1 VISELV
7 KNVMQA
13 CNLKQSDLA
22 EVLGASLSR
31 VKAITSGRVKNLT
44 REENEALV
52 AKLGIRPGW
61 LIAGEGDMF
70 AESLKNHSPVGAPTL
85 TPDEAELLAWYR
97 ESDPAVKRTFKAA
110 LGAAASLARH
120 QVSAASAPSARRRR
134 AA

>member
-1 VISELV
+1 VISELI
-7 KNVMQA
+7 KDVMRA

-70 AESLKNHSPVGAPTL
+70 VESLKDHSPVVVPAL

-97 ESDPAVKRTFKAA
+97 ESAPEIRRTFKAA

-120 QVSAASAPSARRRR
+120 QIDPSRSHTKRR
-134 AA
+134 AT